1 MNFVMYKNLNI
12 SKFKRSKLK
21 NQKPFCI
28 WLTGLS
34 GAGKTTIA
42 NAIDCFLFNKGKHTY
57 ILDGDSLR
65 LGLNANLNFKNSD
78 RQENIRR
85 TAEVAK
91 LMVDAGLI
99 VIVALISPFKK
110 DRDWARSIFEKDNF
124 FEVYLSTPISEC
136 EKRDVKNLY
145 KKAREGKLKNFTGI
159 DSPYEPPDNPDVMID
174 TTHETIDDCIAI
186 IMSKVQKI

>member
-1 MNFVMYKNLNI
+1 MYKKFNI
-12 SKFKRSKLK
+12 SKFNRSKLK

-42 NAIDCFLFNKGKHTY
+42 NAIECFLYDKGKHTY
-57 ILDGDSLR
+57 ILDGDNLR
-65 LGLNANLNFKNSD
+65 LGLNSNLNFKNSD

-124 FEVYLSTPISEC
+124 IEVYLSTPIAEC

-145 KKAREGKLKNFTGI
+145 KKAREGKLKSFTGI
-159 DSPYEPPDNPDVMID
+159 DSPYEPPDSPDVMID
-174 TTHETIDDCIAI
+174 TTHKTIDECIAV
-186 IMSKVQKI
+186 IMNKAQKI